1 MSFFQLALI
10 AAVALLGPLLALPRK
25 WHLPVVL
32 GQLLAGIV
40 IGRTGLGLVD
50 SSDPTFSFV
59 ADVGFALIMFVAG
72 THVPVRDKAIRPALG
87 SGALRAGI
95 AAVLAAVVGVVIAFA
110 FGTGH
115 APLYVVLLASSSAAL
130 VLPIVDSLR
139 LTGPKVLTTT
149 AQVAIADIACIVALP
164 LAVDPPNA
172 GRAAVGAA
180 VVAACALVL
189 FFVLRWLENSGN
201 RGRLHD
207 ISEDRK
213 FALELRIQLALL
225 FALSGLAVLGHV
237 SIMLAGFSFGLV
249 VSAVGEPRRL
259 AHQLFAVSDGFLG
272 PVFFVWLGASLDLR
286 TLAGSPRMILLG
298 ICLGFGTLLVHG
310 SLRALGQPLPLA
322 VLASSQLGVPVAAA
336 TIGSQLHLL
345 EPGEA
350 AAMILGALISIGA
363 STIAGSRAAR
373 SFSEAAPDPAGEGSA
388 GEGSASKGP
397 AGKPSE
403 GGPAITA

>member
-1 MSFFQLALI
+1 MSFFQLSLI

-32 GQLLAGIV
+32 GQLLAGIA

-50 SSDPTFSFV
+50 SSDPTFTFV
-59 ADVGFALIMFVAG
+59 ADVGFALVMFVAG
-72 THVPVRDKAIRPALG
+72 THVPVRDEAIRPALG
-87 SGALRAGI
+87 AGALRAGV
-95 AAVLAAVVGVVIAFA
+95 AAVLAAVVGIGIAFA

-115 APLYVVLLASSSAAL
+115 APLYIVLLASSSAAL

-139 LTGPKVLTTT
+139 LRGPKVLTTT
-149 AQVAIADIACIVALP
+149 AQVAVADIACIVALP

-172 GRAAVGAA
+172 PRAAVGAA
-180 VVAACALVL
+180 VVAACAAVL
-189 FFVLRWLENSGN
+189 FFILRWLERSGT
-201 RGRLHD
+201 RGRVHD
-207 ISEDRK
+207 LSEDRK

-225 FALSGLAVLGHV
+225 FALSGLAVAGHV

-249 VSAVGEPRRL
+249 VAAVGEPRRL

-286 TLAGSPRMILLG
+286 TLAVSPKMFLLG
-298 ICLGFGTLLVHG
+298 ICLGLGTLLVHG
-310 SLRALGQPLPLA
+310 SLRLLRQPLPLA
-322 VLASSQLGVPVAAA
+322 MLAASQLGVPVAAA

-350 AAMILGALISIGA
+350 AAMILGALITIGA
-363 STIAGSRAAR
+363 STAAGSRAAR
-373 SFSEAAPDPAGEGSA
+373 TFTQAASAPAGN
-388 GEGSASKGP
+388 ASG
-397 AGKPSE
+397 
-403 GGPAITA
+403 GGPTLAA